1 MYDNHVTG
9 QLIRE
14 IRIVKGITQEV
25 LSGLAAVSRSH
36 LAMIEN
42 GSIDAKI
49 DTLWRISE
57 ALGIRFSE
65 LMKRVEEA
73 QIHNK

>member
-1 MYDNHVTG
+1 MNRRIPNGTYGGVEG
-9 QLIRE
+9 GLITRP
-14 IRIVKGITQEV
+14 
-25 LSGLAAVSRSH
+25 SYRSH

>member
-1 MYDNHVTG
+1 MPYDNRITG
-9 QLIRE
+9 QIISELRNQ
-14 IRIVKGITQEV
+14 RGMTQEV

-65 LMKRVEEA
+65 LMRRVEERG
-73 QIHNK
+73 